1 MSGNNITFCINC
13 GEKTEYIVKSQ
24 RVDMSVRGIEF
35 SYVEH
40 TVVFAAKKYTSP
52 KLMI

>member
-24 RVDMSVRGIEF
+24 RVDMSV
-35 SYVEH
+35 
-40 TVVFAAKKYTSP
+40 VFAAKKYTSP